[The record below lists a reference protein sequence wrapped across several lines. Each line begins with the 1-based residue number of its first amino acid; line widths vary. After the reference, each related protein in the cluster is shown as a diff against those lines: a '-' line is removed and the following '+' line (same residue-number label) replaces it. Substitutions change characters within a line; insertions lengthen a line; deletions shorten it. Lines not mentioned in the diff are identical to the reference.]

1 MTRHEAPGASLGA
14 RLALIVGVGLI
25 GAGAYVGLVENSPA
39 GAVILVLIGAS
50 ALSGW
55 VKARRRPSR

>member
-1 MTRHEAPGASLGA
+1 MTRHEAPGASFGA
-14 RLALIVGVGLI
+14 RLALIVGVGLV

-55 VKARRRPSR
+55 VKARRPQSR